1 MHRRTLLLAIA
12 LAPCAPTLARAE
24 ETPRDIVA
32 KLYRLSAGANGKYDG
47 PSAFFDAKV
56 RRAHFSKSLNAA
68 LDTLDRAA
76 KKKGE
81 AGLDFDPV
89 TNSQDPSVNDLRIAQ
104 DGAAAVTASFQP
116 EGAQKRMEVKYAFV
130 QEGGAWRLDTM
141 SGVAGDEPWELRKLV
156 KILTDELK

>member
-12 LAPCAPTLARAE
+12 LAPCAPAFAAE

-32 KLYRLSAGANGKYDG
+32 KLYRLSAGKGGKYDV

-68 LDTLDRAA
+68 LDALDRLA

-81 AGLDFDPV
+81 PGLDFDPI
-89 TNSQDPSVNDLRIAQ
+89 TNSQDPSVNDLRIVL
-104 DGAAAVTASFQP
+104 DGASTVVASFQP
-116 EGAQKRMEVKYAFV
+116 EGAPKRMEVKYSFV
-130 QEGGAWRLDTM
+130 QEGGGWRLDTM
-141 SGVAGDEPWELRKLV
+141 SSTAGDEAWELRKLV
-156 KILTDELK
+156 KTLTDELK